1 MHIKLDHMHIE
12 PHGIR
17 TMSKHQLYRPAMT
30 IAVDLGRKATKTNKH
45 QLRAELGKLGHL
57 AAAT

>member
-17 TMSKHQLYRPAMT
+17 TMSKHQL
-30 IAVDLGRKATKTNKH
+30 
-45 QLRAELGKLGHL
+45 RAELGKLGDL
-57 AAAT
+57 AADISNFESISTYFFS